1 MHDSRFAENRQNGI
15 YICGGALSAV
25 GCVIE
30 KSKQYHGLV
39 VRGEAAQVIQ
49 AYTDEPI
56 GHVDAICCFVNNN
69 R

>member
-1 MHDSRFAENRQNGI
+1 M
-15 YICGGALSAV
+15 V

-30 KSKQYHGLV
+30 KSKEYHGLV

-49 AYTDEPI
+49 MEAKCLI
-56 GHVDAICCFVNNN
+56 GVEECN